1 MSPRIACMA
10 LFFLC
15 AKHIVEITRAHHVYM
30 YKICKTSTSDDLKEV
45 GIGEIDQPGHRIL
58 RLCNILISCEF
69 GTWVGRVAWGV
80 NNCTRSQHA
89 YASTTIVHPPSFK
102 GTEVIL
108 NVWEPLVE
116 PHCFSLAQLW
126 LINTGLAFPYNSS
139 DGLLNSIE
147 AGWQVL
153 YEIISEI
160 FNYFLQNFVHYC
172 LQSASAGRVWI
183 FPPPSQFQLV
193 ARSLPMMHLPAP
205 KSCIFMN

>member
-1 MSPRIACMA
+1 MN
-10 LFFLC
+10 
-15 AKHIVEITRAHHVYM
+15 
-30 YKICKTSTSDDLKEV
+30 D
-45 GIGEIDQPGHRIL
+45 
-58 RLCNILISCEF
+58 
-69 GTWVGRVAWGV
+69 
-80 NNCTRSQHA
+80 CTGSQHA

-139 DGLLNSIE
+139 DGLLNTIE

-160 FNYFLQNFVHYC
+160 FNYFLQNFVQYC
-172 LQSASAGRVWI
+172 LFCISWGSLD
-183 FPPPSQFQLV
+183 FPPTLAIPASSYILTHDAPSCSKIL
-193 ARSLPMMHLPAP
+193 RLCELITPTSEPNLWSLANYPIL
-205 KSCIFMN
+205 